1 MNLELKPIEKYFESH
16 DSKYLAED
24 AVFIHMGNNEETK
37 GRKAIGEMLNFMYNI
52 AFDAHAEVINTI
64 VSDNKAL
71 LEANFV
77 GKHIGEFN
85 GIAAT
90 QKKVNVPLCVSYE
103 LENDLIKTA
112 RVYLMSGTLMQQIS
126 S

>member
-1 MNLELKPIEKYFESH
+1 MNRELKPIEKYFESH
-16 DSKYLAED
+16 DPKYLAED
-24 AVFIHMGNNEETK
+24 AVFIHMANNDETK
-37 GRKAIGEMLNFMYNI
+37 GREAIGEMLNYMYNI
-52 AFDAHAEVINTI
+52 AFNAHAEVINTI
-64 VSDNKAL
+64 VSNNKAL
-71 LEANFV
+71 LEANFI

-112 RVYLMSGTLMQQIS
+112 RVYLMSDKLMQQIS